1 MKSKLKAS
9 MFGIIISLPVLV
21 ASTAFFIQPQPL
33 HHTEYTTVA
42 SYNNSNLDPVEQIV
56 ASQHAGHLV

>member
-9 MFGIIISLPVLV
+9 MFGIIISVPVLI
-21 ASTAFFIQPQPL
+21 ACTAFYIQPEPL
-33 HHTEYTTVA
+33 HHTEYSTVVN
-42 SYNNSNLDPVEQIV
+42 YNNNNLDPVQKIV